1 MSKWNSSG
9 GQWRGNRRQ
18 HGPRRRSLRGPLAL
32 INPMLGGKY
41 VVMCVREATHS
52 RAIGYRFIGLTARYT
67 FSLPLSASLNGGKS

>member
-1 MSKWNSSG
+1 MA
-9 GQWRGNRRQ
+9 GNGAATAASMARDGVRFVA
-18 HGPRRRSLRGPLAL
+18 PLAL